1 MTKRSAFKDQRG
13 HHIRIYSE
21 VYDSPAFKALTHPDV
36 MAYLSLLR
44 DLKGSN
50 NGDLSLTLT
59 KARER
64 GICHHTTLAR
74 SLRALCAVG
83 LIYLTRKGGATRGG
97 QRLPSLYAV
106 TDVDVYEMR
115 QKQVD
120 ARKADFAW
128 RKVTTVEH
136 GRNLIDQAETNAKK
150 IASRLKTQ
158 GHKLT
163 ATGTPNDVKTPT
175 NRTSDATWQGQ
186 PGHAVTY
193 GKRPD
198 NLALMRG
205 SGDFLGDADFVSH
218 RTPDVSPIHI
228 ATPRGGTGADTDHE
242 TVPEA
247 VRRKAAKYLARLPR
261 GTHDFGVIQ
270 AGRAAGLSIEQ
281 LSAWADPQTVVQAL
295 ADGSRSWRDLWTLT
309 IAPTYLV
316 SQA

>member
-1 MTKRSAFKDQRG
+1 MTKRLAFKDQRG

-21 VYDSPAFKALTHPDV
+21 VYDSPAFKALTPPDV
-36 MAYLSLLR
+36 MAFLSILR

-64 GICHHTTLAR
+64 GIGHHTTLAR

-115 QKQVD
+115 HKQVE

-128 RKVTTVEH
+128 RKVNTVEH
-136 GRNLIDQAETNAKK
+136 GRSLIDQAEANAKK
-150 IASRLKTQ
+150 ATSILNSQ
-158 GHKLT
+158 GHKLP
-163 ATGTPNDVKTPT
+163 ATETPADVITPK
-175 NRTSDATWQGQ
+175 NRTPGDRWQGR
-186 PGHAVTY
+186 PGHAVTV
-193 GKRPD
+193 GKSSE
-198 NLALMRG
+198 NLASMRV

-228 ATPRGGTGADTDHE
+228 ATPMRESRRGSDR
-242 TVPEA
+242 EA
-247 VRRKAAKYLARLPR
+247 VPDAVTRKAAKYLATLPR
-261 GTHDFGVIQ
+261 GAHDIEIIQ

-281 LSAWADPQTVVQAL
+281 LSAFADTQTVAKAL
-295 ADGSRSWRDLWTLT
+295 AAGSRPWRDLWTLPIQRT
-309 IAPTYLV
+309 AME

>member
-1 MTKRSAFKDQRG
+1 MTKRSALKDQRG

-21 VYDSPAFKALTHPDV
+21 VYDSPAFKALTPPDV
-36 MAYLSLLR
+36 MAFLSILR

-59 KARER
+59 MARER
-64 GICHHTTLAR
+64 GIRHHTTLAR

-83 LIYLTRKGGATRGG
+83 LICLTRKGGATRGG

-115 QKQVD
+115 HKQVE

-136 GRNLIDQAETNAKK
+136 GRSLIDQAEADAKK
-150 IASRLKTQ
+150 ATLKLKSQ

-163 ATGTPNDVKTPT
+163 ATETSTDVITPK
-175 NRTSDATWQGQ
+175 NRTPGDSWQGR
-186 PGHAVTY
+186 PRHAVTL
-193 GKRPD
+193 GKSPE
-198 NLALMRG
+198 NLASMRV
-205 SGDFLGDADFVSH
+205 SGNFLGGADFISH

-228 ATPRGGTGADTDHE
+228 ATPMGESVRDSQA
-242 TVPEA
+242 VPDS
-247 VRRKAAKYLARLPR
+247 VTRKAAKYLATLPR
-261 GTHDFGVIQ
+261 GAHDIEIIQ

-281 LSAWADPQTVVQAL
+281 LSAFADTQTVANAL
-295 ADGSRSWRDLWTLT
+295 AAGSRPWRDLWTLPIQRT
-309 IAPTYLV
+309 AME